1 MAKVIVWNL
10 MSLDG
15 YFEGKEKW
23 DLSFHND
30 AWGEE
35 MEALSKE
42 LGKRAQLLVFGR
54 VTHDGMKAH
63 WTSAAA
69 SAEPNEITR
78 FMNAL
83 PKLVASRS
91 VASSD
96 WNNTRVTADIVGEIA
111 ALRAAPGKDV
121 LVFGSAE
128 LVDALL
134 AANQIDELMLAVVP
148 VQLGAGTPLFKA
160 GAERRKLDL
169 LESRPLKNG
178 TVILRYGTGN

>member
-10 MSLDG
+10 VSLDG
-15 YFEGKEKW
+15 YFEGTEKW
-23 DLSFHND
+23 DLSLHEYG
-30 AWGEE
+30 WGEE

-42 LGKRAQLLVFGR
+42 FGARAQCLVFGR

-63 WTSAAA
+63 WTR
-69 SAEPNEITR
+69 AETGENNEIAH

-91 VASSD
+91 ISSSD

-111 ALRAAPGKDV
+111 RLRAAPGKDV
-121 LVFGSAE
+121 FIFGSAE

-134 AANQIDELMLAVVP
+134 KEKQIDEVMLALLP
-148 VQLGAGTPLFKA
+148 VRLGAGTPLFKQ
-160 GAERRKLDL
+160 GGERQKLDL
-169 LESRPLKNG
+169 LESRPLTNG
-178 TVILRYGTGN
+178 TVILRYATGN